1 MEVNWLER
9 HLIPLRRSVPEYEVR
24 RIQAIRLAR
33 DTAKAAPRS
42 QRARR
47 SGQFGGYEVRV
58 ATPDGKVV
66 GRIDQLVYGPTG
78 IVVRDYK
85 SGAIYRE
92 DAMGQMTLKDE
103 YATQLRLYAA
113 LVAAMTGEWPVR
125 LEICSLDGTIDTVPF
140 DEDDC
145 EALLREAA
153 ELLDATNAI
162 VNSPETI
169 RDQIG
174 RLARPSA
181 AACRFCG
188 YRPICPAYIEKGSGD
203 PHTWPRD
210 VIGMVSDIQQLG
222 NGRVLMELRV
232 AASGTLV
239 RVVGLNPSETRHPML
254 DSIRIGTAAG
264 AFNLGQIL
272 GPSSFRK
279 GPLTTI
285 YAFSTVS

>member
-33 DTAKAAPRS
+33 ETAKAVPRS

-47 SGQFGGYEVRV
+47 SGQFGGYEVHV
-58 ATPDGKVV
+58 ATRDGKVV

-125 LEICSLDGTIDTVPF
+125 LEICSLDGTIETVPF

-145 EALLREAA
+145 DALLRGAT

-169 RDQIG
+169 RDRIG

-181 AACRFCG
+181 TACRFCS
-188 YRPICPAYIEKGSGD
+188 YRPICPAYIEIGPGD
-203 PHTWPRD
+203 PDIWPRD
-210 VIGMVSDIQQLG
+210 VLGMVSDVRKLG
-222 NGRVLMELRV
+222 NGRVLIELSV
-232 AASGTLV
+232 GTSGTLA
-239 RVVGLNPSETRHPML
+239 RIVGLDPSETRHPML
-254 DSIRIGTAAG
+254 GSIRIGTMAG
-264 AFNLGQIL
+264 VFNLGRTL
-272 GPSSFRK
+272 GPSSFRE

-285 YAFSTVS
+285 YALGTVS